1 MPVTYADTVTVT
13 SQDYVDSVMNTK
25 QNKIAST
32 SGDRVVTYSTTAG
45 QTGSRAILDDL
56 TGTTTTDTNL
66 AAAMAVEDALYSKNQ
81 QVLNIGAPNVL
92 TYSGSNGTLTAT
104 PIYNNTMNTFS
115 NGLVDAATLN
125 TAMTAA
131 ANNEMVCSEYA
142 TGMPETDA
150 NCMLWEINTGVA
162 NPLTTTAYLP
172 ANVAGT
178 SYCYKSHNGNSN
190 YSGNCSTTMYNAF
203 NKGEWGT
210 VFPYG
215 EVSGISVCSNIEPS
229 IKYEYGEGGDSW
241 TSYMYGQV
249 STNQSGVQSQYDAWV
264 SGGRSAT
271 PVGGY
276 CYCKLTNPSV
286 SAARWVFRNSRSVS
300 DCALSCVRDCANYVR
315 YHADFRGAVF
325 GGVAPCECERI
336 RPFANL
342 QDSAMALLAFG

>member
-1 MPVTYADTVTVT
+1 MNTKLLLPIIAMTIIPVVYADTVTVT
-13 SQDYVDSVMNTK
+13 SQDYVDNVMNTK
-25 QNKIAST
+25 QNKIAAT

-56 TGTTTTDTNL
+56 SGTTATDANFATVT
-66 AAAMAVEDALYSKNQ
+66 AVRDAGYSKNQ

-92 TYSGSNGTLTAT
+92 TYSGREGTLTAT
-104 PIYNNTMNTFS
+104 PIYNNTVNTFS
-115 NGLVDAATLN
+115 NGLVDANTLN
-125 TAMTAA
+125 TAMMAA

-150 NCMLWEINTGVA
+150 NCMLWEINTAAA

-178 SYCYKSHNGNSN
+178 TSCYKSHDGKNNSR
-190 YSGNCSTTMYNAF
+190 GNCSTTMYNAF

-241 TSYMYGQV
+241 TNYMYGQV

-286 SAARWVFRNSRSVS
+286 SAAHWVFLYSYSVS
-300 DCALSCVRDCANYVR
+300 NCAHDCANLCATRVR
-315 YHADFRGAVF
+315 INPDFRGAVF
-325 GGVAPCECERI
+325 GA
-336 RPFANL
+336 
-342 QDSAMALLAFG
+342 Q

>member
-1 MPVTYADTVTVT
+1 MNKKILFAIIATMIIPVVYADTVTVT
-13 SQDYVDSVMNTK
+13 SQDYVDNVMNTK
-25 QNKIAST
+25 QNKIAAT

-56 TGTTTTDTNL
+56 SGTTTTDTNF
-66 AAAMAVEDALYSKNQ
+66 AAETAVKDAISRKNQ

-92 TYSGSNGTLTAT
+92 TYSGKKGTLTAT
-104 PIYNNTMNTFS
+104 PIYNNTVNTFS
-115 NGLVDAATLN
+115 NGLVDANTLN
-125 TAMTAA
+125 TAMMAA

-150 NCMLWEINTGVA
+150 NCMLWEINTAAA

-172 ANVAGT
+172 ANIAGT
-178 SYCYKSHNGNSN
+178 SHCYKGHNNN
-190 YSGNCSTTMYNAF
+190 VRGNCSKTMYNAF

-229 IKYEYGEGGDSW
+229 IKY
-241 TSYMYGQV
+241 TKYMWYQV

-271 PVGGY
+271 SVGGY

-286 SAARWVFRNSRSVS
+286 SAARWVLRGSYT
-300 DCALSCVRDCANYVR
+300 DACTTACAQQCAYAGQNF
-315 YHADFRGAVF
+315 ADFRGAVF
-325 GGVAPCECERI
+325 GA
-336 RPFANL
+336 
-342 QDSAMALLAFG
+342 Q

>member
-1 MPVTYADTVTVT
+1 MNTKLLLPIIAMTIIPVTYADTVTVT
-13 SQDYVDSVMNTK
+13 SQDYVDNVMNTK
-25 QNKIAST
+25 QNKIAAT

-56 TGTTTTDTNL
+56 SGTTATDTNF
-66 AAAMAVEDALYSKNQ
+66 AAATAVKDAVDSKNQ

-92 TYSGSNGTLTAT
+92 TYSGSNWTLTAT
-104 PIYNNTMNTFS
+104 PIYNNTVNTFS

-150 NCMLWEINTGVA
+150 NCMLWEINTAAA

-178 SYCYKSHNGNSN
+178 SYCYKSHNGNNNSR
-190 YSGNCSTTMYNAF
+190 YNCSTTMYNAF
-203 NKGEWGT
+203 NKGEWGA

-229 IKYEYGEGGDSW
+229 IKWDYDDVEYQW
-241 TSYMYGQV
+241 TNYMWGQVATNWGQV

-286 SAARWVFRNSRSVS
+286 SAARWVFVHSYSGSGSGCAFNCVN
-300 DCALSCVRDCANYVR
+300 DCASNVLF
-315 YHADFRGAVF
+315 HADFRGAVF
-325 GGVAPCECERI
+325 GA
-336 RPFANL
+336 
-342 QDSAMALLAFG
+342 Q

>member
-1 MPVTYADTVTVT
+1 MNKKILFAIIATMMMPVTYADTVTVT
-13 SQDYVDSVMNTK
+13 SQDYVDNVMNTK
-25 QNKIAST
+25 QNKIAAT

-56 TGTTTTDTNL
+56 SGTTTTDTNL
-66 AAAMAVEDALYSKNQ
+66 AAATAAEDAVFSKNQ
-81 QVLNIGAPNVL
+81 EILNIGAPNVL
-92 TYSGSNGTLTAT
+92 TYSGTSGTLTAT
-104 PIYNNTMNTFS
+104 PIYNNTVNTFS

-131 ANNEMVCSEYA
+131 ANNEMVCHEYA

-150 NCMLWEINTGVA
+150 NCMLWEINTAAA

-190 YSGNCSTTMYNAF
+190 SRGNCSTTMYNAF

-241 TSYMYGQV
+241 TSYRYGQV

-286 SAARWVFRNSRSVS
+286 SAARFVFQNSYSVS
-300 DCALSCVRDCANYVR
+300 FCASICANSCADSVR
-315 YHADFRGAVF
+315 YNAAFRGAVF
-325 GGVAPCECERI
+325 GA
-336 RPFANL
+336 
-342 QDSAMALLAFG
+342 Q